1 MIRTVIAVTLLLG
14 ASICL
19 AADEKEGDVAS
30 MLSSLSVMTTL
41 IEADDYTVSHIMV
54 DRLEEGE
61 EYVTSR
67 YLYEDNDY
75 KVIAIGGEYMKDLDL
90 YCLDASGEVVERDAD
105 STNVPILVFH
115 ISTSG
120 TYTFKAKAYKME
132 EGHDDEECL
141 FGYAL
146 GWKRED

>member
-1 MIRTVIAVTLLLG
+1 MTRLLVAITLLLG
-14 ASICL
+14 TSLCL
-19 AADEKEGDVAS
+19 AEDDEGDVAK

-41 IEADDYTVSHIMV
+41 IEADDYTVSHITV

-67 YLYEDNDY
+67 YLFEGNDY

-90 YCLDASGEVVERDAD
+90 YCLDASGETVERDAD
-105 STNVPILVFH
+105 TTNVPILFFH
-115 ISTSG
+115 ISESG

-146 GWKRED
+146 GWKREE